1 MNIYTIILIEFL
13 LISSSILLLFKF
25 RNVLG
30 LAPLYLFLGAVRYLQ
45 ALSGDMIRFT
55 VFDELIIYPTSVII
69 FSSLLFAVLLIY
81 IKEGV
86 ASARALILGIII
98 SNLLLSALFGI
109 MNLENLVE
117 IDSSFA
123 FLVDDKYFITGTVLL
138 FLDFLC
144 LVIIYQFLISI
155 LNKRYFFF
163 TLFISLLV
171 VFVFDAF
178 IFKTILYLGSADFYN
193 LLVGNIIGKFIAALV
208 FSVILY
214 IYLRYVDNEKSNT
227 SFIANQERDVFSILR
242 YEKRYLQLK
251 TEKQELE
258 KNLTSQLETSLNS
271 ISGGF
276 ISLDTN
282 WCYTYVNKK
291 AAELLGKSP
300 ESLIGK
306 HIWTE
311 FPEGVGRSF
320 YEAYYKAVETQETIY
335 FDDYY
340 EPLDKWFENRIYP
353 SPDGL
358 IIYYTDI
365 SKQKK
370 IDANNQMLLSLIET
384 NDDFIGLATLEG
396 EPIYLN
402 DNGRQLM
409 GLESDE
415 KMPASISSFFPED
428 YRDRIANEH
437 MPSIFE
443 SNKWQGE
450 THFKNF
456 KTGDLIPIE
465 MSGFLIKDKVTNNPI
480 ALGVV
485 AKDISRRKEAEEKL
499 KYSEQL
505 FKRLTSKAPAGIYQ
519 TDTDGS
525 CNYVNERW
533 LEYAGL
539 SYEEAMGPGWAK
551 AIHPDDEARILKEWE
566 VYVLSG
572 ESELETDFRFLH
584 KDNKVIWVSVKTV
597 GTYDSQN
604 NLYGYIGMAIDVT
617 EKKKAEQKLINSEQ
631 LFKRLTSNA
640 PVGIY
645 QTDKE
650 GICNYVNEEWMKYS
664 GMTFEESL
672 GFGWCNAIHPEDKD
686 RIMGEWEQ
694 AISTGG
700 GLVSDFR
707 LLSKKGETKWV
718 TTKATSLYNHNNEL
732 YGYIGTIVDVS
743 EHKEAEEKLI
753 NSEQLFRRL
762 SSNAPVGIFQT
773 DKDGACNYVNQEW
786 IKYSG
791 IPLDEALGFGWSNAI
806 HPEDKE
812 RVLDIWQKSISTGTE
827 YRTDLR
833 FLDPEGGIT
842 WLSAKA
848 TGLYDANNELY
859 GYIGTLIDVTE
870 RKEAEDQVAKSEKYL
885 ENILNN
891 IGDPVF
897 VKDEQS
903 RILLINNAFCSIFN
917 IERESVIGKTLA
929 ESVSAQERESFLEI
943 DKQVLVTGV
952 ESVNEETLTLVGKE
966 SRTISTKKT
975 RFIDV
980 AGNPFI
986 IGIIRDVTERK
997 KIDEEIRMTHQ
1008 RLTTHLNNSPLAIIE
1023 WDKNFFVTNWSAQ
1036 AEKIFGWKESEAIGK
1051 QLVDLNLVFEE
1062 DIPSVEAISNEL
1074 SSGKVKSN
1082 KIINR
1087 NNTKT
1092 GEVIYCQWHN
1102 SVLQSSDGQLETVLS
1117 LIQDVTES
1125 KKADEEIRM
1134 AHQRLTT
1141 HLNNSPLAII
1151 EWDKNLIIRSWSVKA
1166 EKIFGWKKE
1175 EVLGRHF
1182 SDLNL
1187 VYEED
1192 FESTEVVSY
1201 ELMNG
1206 IVKSNK
1212 IINRNNTKN
1221 GNVIYCQWYNS
1232 VLQSPDG
1239 EIETVLSLVQDV
1251 TKRKEAE
1258 ESIKESEEKFSKVFK
1273 SSVIGFSIANLEHVR
1288 VEANDAMA
1296 KLLEATREQII
1307 GKTRG
1312 ESGTDILN
1320 AAFYEQQS
1328 RLTEKI
1334 KNEGFLNN
1342 EKVYRTLVSGKV
1354 ITTLVS
1360 VELIE
1365 IKGVPHFLS
1374 AAIDITDKENAEKA
1388 LKENEEKFAKAF
1400 SSNVIG
1406 KAILNKAKKIVEVN
1420 ETLANIV
1427 GFKREDMLGCTVEE
1441 IGLFDLNN
1449 QENIENENKL
1459 WSQFNEKGYVS
1470 NIELKYLL
1478 QSGKEL
1484 HILIS
1489 LQTLQLNNEGHVMLT
1504 ILDITE
1510 KKNAE
1515 AELKKYRNNL
1525 EELIEVRTEEVHL
1538 KNNQLERMNKLFV
1551 GRELK
1556 MKELKAIIKELQLK
1570 NDK

>member
-1 MNIYTIILIEFL
+1 MSIYTIILIEFL

-45 ALSGDMIRFT
+45 ALSGDMISFT
-55 VFDELIIYPTSVII
+55 VLDELIIYPTSVII

-86 ASARALILGIII
+86 TSARALILGIII

-109 MNLENLVE
+109 MHSENLVDIE
-117 IDSSFA
+117 STFA

-155 LNKRYFFF
+155 IKKQFFFF

-178 IFKTILYLGSADFYN
+178 IFNTTLYLGTADFYN
-193 LLVGNIIGKFIAALV
+193 LLVGNLIGKVIAALV

-214 IYLRYVDNEKSNT
+214 VYLKYIDNEKSNT
-227 SFIANQERDVFSILR
+227 SFIANQERNVFSILR
-242 YEKRYLQLK
+242 YEKKYLQLK

-291 AAELLGKSP
+291 AAELLGRSS

-320 YEAYYKAVETQETIY
+320 YKAYYKAVETQETIY

-353 SPDGL
+353 SPNGL

-370 IDANNQMLLSLIET
+370 TDANNQMLLSLIET
-384 NDDFIGLATLEG
+384 NEDFIGLATLEG
-396 EPIYLN
+396 EPLYLN

-409 GLESDE
+409 GLGPDE
-415 KMPASISSFFPED
+415 KMPASISDFFPED

-443 SNKWQGE
+443 SNGWSGE
-450 THFKNF
+450 THFKNL
-456 KTGDLIPIE
+456 KTGDLIPTE
-465 MSGFLIKDKVTNNPI
+465 MSGFLIKDKVTDNPI

-485 AKDISRRKEAEEKL
+485 AKDITARKEAEDKL
-499 KYSEQL
+499 RNSEQL

-519 TDTDGS
+519 TDAEGS

-539 SYEEAMGPGWAK
+539 SYEDAMGPGWAK

-584 KDNKVIWVSVKTV
+584 KDNKVVWVSVKTI
-597 GTYDSQN
+597 GTYDAQN

-645 QTDKE
+645 QTDKD
-650 GICNYVNEEWMKYS
+650 GVCNYVNEEWMKYS
-664 GMTFEESL
+664 EMTFEESL
-672 GFGWCNAIHPEDKD
+672 GFGWSNAIHPEDKD
-686 RIMGEWEQ
+686 RIMGEWGQ
-694 AISTGG
+694 AVSTGVD
-700 GLVSDFR
+700 LVSEFR
-707 LLSKKGETKWV
+707 LLNKKGETKWV
-718 TTKATSLYNHNNEL
+718 SAKATSLFNHNNEL
-732 YGYIGTIVDVS
+732 YGYIGTIVDVT
-743 EHKEAEEKLI
+743 ERKESEEKLI

-773 DKDGACNYVNQEW
+773 NKDGACNYVNQEW

-791 IPLDEALGFGWSNAI
+791 IPFDEALGLGWQNAI
-806 HPEDKE
+806 HPEDKD
-812 RVLDIWQKSISTGTE
+812 RVIDIWQKAISSGTE

-833 FLDPEGGIT
+833 FLNREGVTT

-870 RKEAEDQVAKSEKYL
+870 RKEVEDQIIKNEKYL
-885 ENILNN
+885 DNILNN

-903 RILLINNAFCSIFN
+903 RILLVNDAFCSIFN
-917 IERESVIGKTLA
+917 VERAAAIGKTLA
-929 ESVSAQERESFLEI
+929 ESVSVKERDLFLQR
-943 DKQVLVTGV
+943 DKQVLVTGM
-952 ESVNEETLTLVGKE
+952 ESVSEETLTLKGKG
-966 SRTISTKKT
+966 SRIISTKKT

-980 AGNPFI
+980 AGNQFL

-997 KIDEEIRMTHQ
+997 KIDEEIRKAHQ
-1008 RLTTHLNNSPLAIIE
+1008 RLTMHLNNSPLAVIE
-1023 WDKNFFVTNWSAQ
+1023 WDENLIIYNWSVQ
-1036 AEKIFGWKESEAIGK
+1036 AENIFGWKEQEVVGK
-1051 QLVDLNLVFEE
+1051 
-1062 DIPSVEAISNEL
+1062 
-1074 SSGKVKSN
+1074 
-1082 KIINR
+1082 
-1087 NNTKT
+1087 
-1092 GEVIYCQWHN
+1092 
-1102 SVLQSSDGQLETVLS
+1102 
-1117 LIQDVTES
+1117 
-1125 KKADEEIRM
+1125 
-1134 AHQRLTT
+1134 
-1141 HLNNSPLAII
+1141 
-1151 EWDKNLIIRSWSVKA
+1151 
-1166 EKIFGWKKE
+1166 
-1175 EVLGRHF
+1175 HF
-1182 SDLNL
+1182 NDLNL

-1192 FESTEVVSY
+1192 YASTEIISY
-1201 ELMNG
+1201 QLMNG
-1206 IVKSNK
+1206 IVKNNK

-1221 GNVIYCQWYNS
+1221 GKVIYCQWNNS

-1239 EIETVLSLVQDV
+1239 QVETVLSLVQDV
-1251 TKRKEAE
+1251 SERI
-1258 ESIKESEEKFSKVFK
+1258 ESEQNIKESEDKFSKVFE
-1273 SSVIGFSIANLEHVR
+1273 SNIIGYSIVNKNQIRIDVNE
-1288 VEANDAMA
+1288 AMA
-1296 KLLEATREQII
+1296 NIFETTRENLI
-1307 GKTRG
+1307 GKSFKETKV
-1312 ESGTDILN
+1312 EVLN
-1320 AAFYEQQS
+1320 SAYYEQKE
-1328 RLTEKI
+1328 RLIEKVL
-1334 KNEGFLNN
+1334 KNGFLSN
-1342 EKVYRTLVSGKV
+1342 EIMTRTLTSGKKIILSISAEALDIV
-1354 ITTLVS
+1354 GETHW
-1360 VELIE
+1360 LIA
-1365 IKGVPHFLS
+1365 V
-1374 AAIDITDKENAEKA
+1374 IDITSKDKAEIA
-1388 LKENEEKFAKAF
+1388 LKENEEKFSKAF
-1400 SSNVIG
+1400 ESNVVG
-1406 KAILNKAKKIVEVN
+1406 KAILNKEKKIIEVN
-1420 ETLANIV
+1420 KAFANIV
-1427 GFKREDMLGCTVEE
+1427 GFERENMLGKTAEE
-1441 IGLFDLNN
+1441 IVLFDLDSPDNK
-1449 QENIENENKL
+1449 ENENKL
-1459 WSQFNEKGYVS
+1459 WGQFSEKGYVT
-1470 NIELKYLL
+1470 NMELKYIMEA
-1478 QSGKEL
+1478 GREL
-1484 HILIS
+1484 FVLIS
-1489 LQTLQLNNEGHVMLT
+1489 LQALQLYNEGHVLFT
-1504 ILDITE
+1504 VLDITE

-1515 AELKKYRNNL
+1515 AELEKYRNNL

-1556 MKELKAIIKELQLK
+1556 MKELKGIIKELQLK